1 MTIYRPELARGD
13 RIPMTVAHPRHM
25 VSLKQGYAASGRALS
40 DLGEKIGAGA
50 VVRSGAFED
59 AMLLALDRVS
69 AYQQASSDL
78 AQAAVTDP
86 ESVDIHDI
94 TVAEAKASMSLNIAR
109 TVLNRL
115 VQGWKDLINT
125 R

>member
-1 MTIYRPELARGD
+1 
-13 RIPMTVAHPRHM
+13 M